1 LAPLVSAQGYFAQRN
16 PADRPN
22 LVLPEVWIERLSA
35 VQNPDEIARPLLDT
49 LWQGF
54 DLECWMFYDKQGN
67 WVMH

>member
-1 LAPLVSAQGYFAQRN
+1 MAPLVSAQGYFTQRN

-49 LWQGF
+49 LWQAF